1 MCTHGCSN
9 LDSKVREYWMKIIL
23 WITLYLIQTTNTK
36 NVCACVFLVKIKM
49 LALHDLRLF

>member
-1 MCTHGCSN
+1 
-9 LDSKVREYWMKIIL
+9 MKIIL

-36 NVCACVFLVKIKM
+36 YVCVCVFLVKIKM